1 MNRERREQTVEQ
13 FAEWHKQLEHM
24 ITEANNEGVSLEG
37 DEPDG
42 HVEGVAAFRRELDE
56 AQDAL
61 IDVYNPTDCDAG
73 VVYDA
78 WTDLVHGRHSQDELK
93 MPGKENEWYSLYAWP
108 VKTGDDMLA
117 DTIERHAERS
127 GEE

>member
-1 MNRERREQTVEQ
+1 MNRERTEQTVEQ

-24 ITEANNEGVSLEG
+24 INEANNIGVSLKGGES
-37 DEPDG
+37 DQ
-42 HVEGVAAFRRELDE
+42 HFEGVAAFRRELDE

-61 IDVYNPTDCDAG
+61 IDVYNPTDYDAM

-78 WTDLVHGRHSQDELK
+78 WSDLVHGRHSQDELK
-93 MPGKENEWYSLYAWP
+93 TQGKENEWYSLYAWL

>member
-1 MNRERREQTVEQ
+1 MNRERTEQTVEK
-13 FAEWHKQLEHM
+13 FGEWHKQLEHM
-24 ITEANNEGVSLEG
+24 INEANNEGVSLER

-56 AQDAL
+56 AQEAL
-61 IDVYNPTDCDAG
+61 IDVYNPTDCDAD

-93 MPGKENEWYSLYAWP
+93 TPGKENEWYSLYAWL
-108 VKTGDDMLA
+108 VKTGEDMLA
-117 DTIERHAERS
+117 DTIERHAKKS